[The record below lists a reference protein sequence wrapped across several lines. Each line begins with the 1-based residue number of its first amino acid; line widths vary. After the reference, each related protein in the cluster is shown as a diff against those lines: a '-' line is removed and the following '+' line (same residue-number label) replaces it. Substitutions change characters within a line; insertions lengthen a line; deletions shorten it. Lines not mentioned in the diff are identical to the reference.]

1 MAYSNRQKAQ
11 RQTFSGKVMPLIQ
24 VALATPL
31 RRLFDYWPVAGEP
44 LPAVGVRVKVP
55 FGNRQMIGLVMGQ
68 VMASDLPNNRIKV
81 ALAYLDAKP
90 LFTQQ
95 HLDFLRWVASYYHQ
109 PMGEVLQAALPA
121 LLRQGQN
128 LHPPQEPRWELT
140 ELGKATPLSELQ
152 RAPRQA
158 NLLKLLQASV
168 QPKTQKALQA
178 EGYSLVMLQA
188 LQTKNL
194 IALQKLATKT
204 QGIGLPQL
212 PRDEHLPKSVLA
224 QVPLTL
230 TDEQQQVMHTLTKQ
244 LGSFSPALLQGVTG
258 SGKTEIYLQLIQQL
272 LEAGQQVLVLIPEI
286 GLTPQTLKRFE
297 QRFNRR
303 VVSMHSA
310 MTDKERLDAW
320 RSAMQGRAAVV
331 LGTRSA
337 IFTPLPKLGLIIV
350 DEEHDTSFKQQDGVR
365 YQARDLAVL
374 RAKQEN
380 IPVLLGSATP
390 ALETLA
396 KAKDGA
402 YLWLHLRQRPAQGVK
417 VPEPKLLDIRNRKL
431 FGGFSEPLLLAMDKH
446 LKADNQVLVLLNR
459 RGFAPVLMCTS
470 CGWIAG
476 CLHCDSRMTWH
487 KEPPKLHCHHCDH
500 QQLLPTACPQCLE
513 GELKPLGV
521 GTERA
526 EEVLLERYP
535 DIPVIRLDRDS
546 VKNRNDLAAKLE
558 QVARQRPAIL
568 LGTQMLAK
576 GHHFPDVTLATLLNA
591 DHGLYSSDPRA
602 MERTAQLIIQVAG
615 RAGREEKPGEVIIQ
629 THHSDDPRLEKLCVE
644 GYEALALDLLE
655 ERQKNHWPPYAYLA
669 MFRAEAPKTEQVE
682 ALMRLLAQ
690 QANAVNQEGIAL
702 LGPVPAPME
711 RRQGRYHMQ
720 FLLHAKKRAP
730 LHRLV
735 AQLLSWLESSSEARR
750 VRWSLDIDPEDLF

>member
-1 MAYSNRQKAQ
+1 MS
-11 RQTFSGKVMPLIQ
+11 LIQ

-55 FGNRQMIGLVMGQ
+55 FGNRQMLGLVVGL
-68 VMASDLPNNRIKV
+68 AETSALPANRIK
-81 ALAYLDAKP
+81 AAFTYLDTKP
-90 LFTQQ
+90 LFAEE

-109 PMGEVLQAALPA
+109 PLGEVLQASLPA
-121 LLRQGQN
+121 LLRQGQG
-128 LHPPQEPRWELT
+128 LHPPQEPRWQLT
-140 ELGKATPLSELQ
+140 ELGRKTSPAEIQ

-158 NLLKLLQASV
+158 ALLKLLQIAGHS
-168 QPKTQKALQA
+168 KTQKALQS
-178 EGYSLVMLQA
+178 EGYSLAMLQG
-188 LQTKNL
+188 LQSKNL
-194 IALQKLATKT
+194 IELQKLVSKKK
-204 QGIGLPQL
+204 GVGLPQIAAVENL
-212 PRDEHLPKSVLA
+212 PTSVLA
-224 QVPLTL
+224 EVPLKL
-230 TDEQQQVMHTLTKQ
+230 SEEQQQVMQLLLENTKT
-244 LGSFSPALLQGVTG
+244 FSPALLQGVTG

-272 LEAGQQVLVLIPEI
+272 LEEGKQVLVLIPEI

-303 VVSMHSA
+303 VVAMHSA

-320 RSAMQGRAAVV
+320 RNALEGRAAVV

-350 DEEHDTSFKQQDGVR
+350 DEEHDASFKQQDGVR

-374 RAKQEN
+374 RASREN

-390 ALETLA
+390 SLESLA

-402 YLWLHLRQRPAQGVK
+402 YQWLHLHQRPGKGAK

-431 FGGFSEPLLLAMDKH
+431 IGGFSEPLLAAMDRH
-446 LKADNQVLVLLNR
+446 LKSDNQVLVLLNR
-459 RGFAPVLMCTS
+459 RGFAPVLMCTA

-476 CLHCDSRMTWH
+476 CLYCDSRMTWH
-487 KEPPKLHCHHCDH
+487 REPPKLHCHHCN
-500 QQLLPTACPQCLE
+500 QQQPLPVNCPQCIE
-513 GELKPLGV
+513 GELKPLGA

-526 EEVLLERYP
+526 EETLIERYP

-546 VKNRNDLAAKLE
+546 VRNRNDLAIKLE
-558 QVARQRPAIL
+558 QIARQRPAIL

-615 RAGREEKPGEVIIQ
+615 RAGRAEKPGEVVIQ

-644 GYEALALDLLE
+644 GYEALALDLLA
-655 ERQKNHWPPYAYLA
+655 ERKTINWPPYAYLV
-669 MFRAEAPKTEQVE
+669 MLRAEAPKTEQVE
-682 ALMRLLAQ
+682 QLMHLLAQ
-690 QANAVNQEGIAL
+690 QAELIKANNQETVTL
-702 LGPVPAPME
+702 LGPAPAPME

-720 FLLHAKKRAP
+720 LILHANKRAP

-735 AQLLSWLESSSEARR
+735 AQLLQWLESSPEARR
-750 VRWSLDIDPEDLF
+750 VRWSVDIDPDDLF

>member
-1 MAYSNRQKAQ
+1 
-11 RQTFSGKVMPLIQ
+11 MPLIQ

-68 VMASDLPNNRIKV
+68 VAASDLPNNRIKA
-81 ALAYLDAKP
+81 ALAYLDTKP
-90 LFTQQ
+90 LFTQH

-140 ELGKATPLSELQ
+140 ELGKTTPLSELQ

-158 NLLKLLQASV
+158 NLLKLLQTSA

-178 EGYSLVMLQA
+178 EGYSLAMLQA

-212 PRDEHLPKSVLA
+212 PLDEHLPKSVLA
-224 QVPLTL
+224 EVPLTL
-230 TDEQQQVMHTLTKQ
+230 TAEQQQVMQILTKK
-244 LGSFSPALLQGVTG
+244 LGTFSPALLQGVTG

-350 DEEHDTSFKQQDGVR
+350 DEEHDTSFKQQDGLR

-380 IPVLLGSATP
+380 IPILLGSATP
-390 ALETLA
+390 ALETLV

-459 RGFAPVLMCTS
+459 RGFAPVLMCTG

-487 KEPPKLHCHHCDH
+487 KEPPKLHCHHCD
-500 QQLLPTACPQCLE
+500 QQQPLPTSCPQCVD

-546 VKNRNDLAAKLE
+546 VRNRNDLAAKLE
-558 QVARQRPAIL
+558 QIARQRPAIL

-629 THHSDDPRLEKLCVE
+629 THHSDDPRLEKLCIE
-644 GYEALALDLLE
+644 GYEALALDLLD
-655 ERQKNHWPPYAYLA
+655 ERQKTNWPPYAYLA
-669 MFRAEAPKTEQVE
+669 MFRAEAPKTEQVD
-682 ALMRLLAQ
+682 ALMRLLAG
-690 QANAVNQEGIAL
+690 QANALNQEHLTL

-735 AQLLSWLESSSEARR
+735 AQLLSWLEKSPEARR

>member
-1 MAYSNRQKAQ
+1 
-11 RQTFSGKVMPLIQ
+11 MPLIQ

-44 LPAVGVRVKVP
+44 LPAIGVRVKVP

-68 VMASDLPNNRIKV
+68 VAATELPTHRIKA
-81 ALAYLDAKP
+81 ALAYLDTKP

-95 HLDFLRWVASYYHQ
+95 HLDFLCWIASYYHQ
-109 PMGEVLQAALPA
+109 PLGDVLNVALPA
-121 LLRQGQN
+121 LLRQGQA
-128 LHPPQEPRWELT
+128 LHPPLEPRWELT
-140 ELGKATPLSELQ
+140 QLGKQTAVATLQ

-158 NLLKLLQASV
+158 ALLEFLQHGGQS
-168 QPKTQKALQA
+168 KTQKALQA
-178 EGYSLVMLQA
+178 QGYSLAMLQG

-194 IALQKLATKT
+194 IELQKPASKT
-204 QGIGLPQL
+204 PSIGLPPL
-212 PRDEHLPKSVLA
+212 PLDEHLPNSVLA
-224 QVPLTL
+224 EVPLKL
-230 TDEQQQVMHTLTKQ
+230 IKEQQQAIEVLMEKRAT
-244 LGSFSPALLQGVTG
+244 FSPILLQGVTG
-258 SGKTEIYLQLIQQL
+258 SGKTEVYLQFIQAL
-272 LEAGQQVLVLIPEI
+272 LEEGKQVLVLIPEI
-286 GLTPQTLKRFE
+286 GLTPQTLLRFE

-303 VVSMHSA
+303 VVAMHSA

-337 IFTPLPKLGLIIV
+337 IFTPLPNLGLIIV
-350 DEEHDTSFKQQDGVR
+350 DEEHDASFKQQDSMR
-365 YQARDLAVL
+365 YQARDLAVM

-390 ALETLA
+390 SLETLA
-396 KAKDGA
+396 KAKSGA
-402 YLWLHLRQRPAQGVK
+402 YLWLHLRQRPGVGVQ

-431 FGGFSEPLLLAMDKH
+431 IGGFSEPLFFAMDKH
-446 LKADNQVLVLLNR
+446 LKAGNQVLVLLNR
-459 RGFAPVLMCTS
+459 RGFAPVLMCTG

-476 CLHCDSRMTWH
+476 CLHCDARMTWH
-487 KEPPKLHCHHCDH
+487 REPPKLHCHHCD
-500 QQLLPTACPQCLE
+500 QKQPLPSQCPQCVE
-513 GELKPLGV
+513 GELKPLGA

-526 EEVLLERYP
+526 EETLLERYP

-546 VKNRNDLAAKLE
+546 VRNRNDLATKLDQIALE
-558 QVARQRPAIL
+558 RPAIL

-602 MERTAQLIIQVAG
+602 MERTAQLLIQVAG
-615 RAGREEKPGEVIIQ
+615 RAGRAEKLGEVIVQ

-655 ERQKNHWPPYAYLA
+655 ERQQINWPPYAHLA
-669 MFRAEAPKTEQVE
+669 MLRAEAPRTEQVE
-682 ALMRLLAQ
+682 MLMRLLAE
-690 QANAVNQEGIAL
+690 QANLMNQEAVTL

-720 FLLHAKKRAP
+720 LLLHANQRAP
-730 LHRLV
+730 LHRLIDR
-735 AQLLSWLESSSEARR
+735 LLGWLETSPEARK

>member
-1 MAYSNRQKAQ
+1 MS
-11 RQTFSGKVMPLIQ
+11 LIQ

-44 LPAVGVRVKVP
+44 LPAAGVRVKVP
-55 FGNRQMIGLVMGQ
+55 FGNRQMIGLVVGL
-68 VMASDLPNNRIKV
+68 VETSNLPANRIKA
-81 ALAYLDAKP
+81 ALVYLDNKP
-90 LFTQQ
+90 LFAKQ

-109 PMGEVLQAALPA
+109 PLGEVLQAGLPA
-121 LLRQGQN
+121 LLRQGQA
-128 LHPPQEPRWELT
+128 LHPPLEPRWQLT
-140 ELGKATPLSELQ
+140 QLGRTTPIEDLQ

-158 NLLKLLQASV
+158 ALLNLMQKIGR
-168 QPKTQKALQA
+168 PKTQKFLQG
-178 EGYSLVMLQA
+178 EGYTLSMLQG
-188 LQTKNL
+188 LESKNL
-194 IALQKLATKT
+194 IELQRLLNKK
-204 QGIGLPQL
+204 QGIGLPKL
-212 PRDEHLPKSVLA
+212 AAVEHLPASVLA
-224 QVPLTL
+224 ETPLKL
-230 TDEQQQVMHTLTKQ
+230 TDEQQQVMQVLKKYTHA
-244 LGSFSPALLQGVTG
+244 FSPALLQGVTG
-258 SGKTEIYLQLIQQL
+258 SGKTEVYLQLIQKI
-272 LEAGQQVLVLIPEI
+272 LEEGKQVLVLIPEI
-286 GLTPQTLKRFE
+286 GLTPQTLKRFQ

-303 VVSMHSA
+303 VVALHSA
-310 MTDKERLDAW
+310 MTDKERLNAW
-320 RSAMQGRAAVV
+320 RDALEGRAALV

-350 DEEHDTSFKQQDGVR
+350 DEEHDASFKQQDGLR

-390 ALETLA
+390 SLESLA
-396 KAKDGA
+396 KAKAKD
-402 YLWLHLRQRPAQGVK
+402 YLWLHLRLRPGTGVL
-417 VPEPKLLDIRNRKL
+417 VPEPKLLNIRNRPL
-431 FGGFSEPLLLAMDKH
+431 FGGFSEPLLMAMDKH
-446 LKADNQVLVLLNR
+446 LKANNQVLILLNR
-459 RGFAPVLMCTS
+459 RGFAPVLMCTA

-487 KEPPKLHCHHCDH
+487 REPPKLHCHHCN
-500 QQLLPTACPQCLE
+500 QQQPLPTNCPQCVE

-526 EEVLLERYP
+526 EETLMERYP

-546 VKNRNDLAAKLE
+546 VRNRNDLANKLD
-558 QVARQRPAIL
+558 QIAQQRPAIL

-591 DHGLYSSDPRA
+591 DYGLYSSDPRA

-615 RAGREEKPGEVIIQ
+615 RAGRAEKPGEVIIQ

-655 ERQKNHWPPYAYLA
+655 DRQKSNWPPYAHLA
-669 MFRAEAPKTEQVE
+669 MLRAEAPKTEQVE
-682 ALMRLLAQ
+682 ILMRLLAQ
-690 QANAVNQEGIAL
+690 QAEQIKINSQEAVTI
-702 LGPVPAPME
+702 LGPAPAPME

-720 FLLHAKKRAP
+720 LLLHANKRAP

-735 AQLLSWLESSSEARR
+735 AELLAWLESTPEARR
-750 VRWSLDIDPEDLF
+750 VRWSLDIDPDDLF

>member
-1 MAYSNRQKAQ
+1 MS
-11 RQTFSGKVMPLIQ
+11 LIQ

-44 LPAVGVRVKVP
+44 LPAAGVRVKVP
-55 FGNRQMIGLVMGQ
+55 FGNRQMLGMVVGLVTT
-68 VMASDLPNNRIKV
+68 SDLPANRIKA
-81 ALAYLDAKP
+81 ALVYLDNKP
-90 LFTQQ
+90 LFTKQ

-109 PMGEVLQAALPA
+109 PLGEVLQAALPA
-121 LLRQGQN
+121 LLRQGQA
-128 LHPPQEPRWELT
+128 LHPPQEPRWQLT
-140 ELGKATPLSELQ
+140 ELGRKTPLEDLQ

-158 NLLKLLQASV
+158 ALLRLLQSLGK
-168 QPKTQKALQA
+168 PKTQKFLQG
-178 EGYSLVMLQA
+178 EGYTPAMLQG
-188 LQTKNL
+188 LLSKNL
-194 IALQKLATKT
+194 IERQKLTNKK
-204 QGIGLPQL
+204 QGVGLPELAPQ
-212 PRDEHLPKSVLA
+212 EHLPTSVLA
-224 QVPLTL
+224 ELPLKL
-230 TDEQQQVMHTLTKQ
+230 SEEQQQVMQVLEKNTKT
-244 LGSFSPALLQGVTG
+244 FSPALLQGVTG
-258 SGKTEIYLQLIQQL
+258 SGKTEVYLQLIQQL
-272 LEAGQQVLVLIPEI
+272 LEQGKQVLVLIPEI
-286 GLTPQTLKRFE
+286 GLTPQTLRRFE

-303 VVSMHSA
+303 VVAMHSA
-310 MTDKERLDAW
+310 MTDKERLNAW
-320 RSAMQGRAAVV
+320 RDALEGRAAVV

-350 DEEHDTSFKQQDGVR
+350 DEEHDASFKQQDGVR

-390 ALETLA
+390 SLESLA
-396 KAKDGA
+396 KAKSQA
-402 YLWLHLRQRPAQGVK
+402 YLWLHLRLRPGVGAL
-417 VPEPKLLDIRNRKL
+417 VPEPKLLDIRNRHL
-431 FGGFSEPLLLAMDKH
+431 IGGFSEPLLMAMDKH
-446 LKADNQVLVLLNR
+446 LKEDNQVLVLLNR

-476 CLHCDSRMTWH
+476 CLHCDARMTWH
-487 KEPPKLHCHHCDH
+487 REPPKLHCHHCD
-500 QQLLPTACPQCLE
+500 QQQPLPTNCPQCVE
-513 GELKPLGV
+513 GELKPLGA

-526 EEVLLERYP
+526 EETLQARYP

-546 VKNRNDLAAKLE
+546 VKNRNDLASKLD
-558 QVARQRPAIL
+558 QIARQRPAIL

-629 THHSDDPRLEKLCVE
+629 THHSDDPRLEKLCIG

-655 ERQKNHWPPYAYLA
+655 ERKKINWPPYAYLA
-669 MFRAEAPKTEQVE
+669 MLRAEAPKTEQVE
-682 ALMRLLAQ
+682 EFMRLLAE
-690 QANAVNQEGIAL
+690 QANLLNQEGVTL

-720 FLLHAKKRAP
+720 LLLHANKRAP
-730 LHRLV
+730 LHRLM
-735 AQLLSWLESSSEARR
+735 ARLLAWLESSAEARR
-750 VRWSLDIDPEDLF
+750 VRWSLDVDPDDLF

>member
-1 MAYSNRQKAQ
+1 MAYSSRLKAK
-11 RQTFSGKVMPLIQ
+11 RQTFLGKAMPLIQ

-44 LPAVGVRVKVP
+44 LPTAGVRVKVP

-68 VMASDLPNNRIKV
+68 VEISDLPTNRIKA
-81 ALAYLDAKP
+81 ALAYLDTKP

-95 HLDFLRWVASYYHQ
+95 HLDFLSWVASYYHQ
-109 PMGEVLQAALPA
+109 PMGEVLQAAIPA

-128 LHPPQEPRWELT
+128 LHPPQEPRWQLT
-140 ELGKATPLSELQ
+140 EVGKTTPLTELQ

-158 NLLKLLQASV
+158 ELLKLLQASG

-178 EGYSLVMLQA
+178 EGYSLAMLQA
-188 LQTKNL
+188 LHTKNL
-194 IALQKLATKT
+194 IELQKLATKT

-212 PRDEHLPKSVLA
+212 PPDDHLPKSVLA
-224 QVPLTL
+224 QVPLRL
-230 TDEQQQVMHTLTKQ
+230 TDEQQQVMHTLNSKLDT
-244 LGSFSPALLQGVTG
+244 FSPALLQGVTG

-272 LEAGQQVLVLIPEI
+272 LEAGKQVLVLIPEI

-350 DEEHDTSFKQQDGVR
+350 DEEHDASFKQQDGVR

-402 YLWLHLRQRPAQGVK
+402 YLWLHLRQRPAQGVE

-487 KEPPKLHCHHCDH
+487 REPPKLHCHHCD
-500 QQLLPTACPQCLE
+500 QQQPLPVNCPQCIE

-526 EEVLLERYP
+526 EETLVERYP

-546 VKNRNDLAAKLE
+546 VKNRNDLAAKLD
-558 QVARQRPAIL
+558 QIARLRPAIL

-615 RAGREEKPGEVIIQ
+615 RAGREEKLGEVIIQ

-655 ERQKNHWPPYAYLA
+655 ERQKINWPPYAYLA

-690 QANAVNQEGIAL
+690 QANAINQENIAL

-720 FLLHAKKRAP
+720 FLLHNKTRAP

-735 AQLLSWLESSSEARR
+735 AQLLHWLESSPEARR